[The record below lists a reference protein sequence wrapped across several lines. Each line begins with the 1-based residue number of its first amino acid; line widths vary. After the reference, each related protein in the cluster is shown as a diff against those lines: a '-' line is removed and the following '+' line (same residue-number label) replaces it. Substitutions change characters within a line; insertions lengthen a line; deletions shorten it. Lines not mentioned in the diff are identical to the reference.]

1 MSAITGLKA
10 SDGMAN
16 VVSSIKKVMDGM
28 GLKNNYYMMTLNRK
42 ILEEEKGR
50 ISETWKD
57 ELVKKMVGRLR
68 RKWEYT
74 PAI

>member
-1 MSAITGLKA
+1 
-10 SDGMAN
+10 MAN